1 MSVLS
6 AERPREHNV
15 IKQLKYKLK
24 FECNFNLYFN
34 FWLELQASRA
44 KRGCVQCELP
54 HTPPKRLEQLVVV
67 QQHN

>member
-15 IKQLKYKLK
+15 IKQLKQKLK
-24 FECNFNLYFN
+24 FECNFN

-54 HTPPKRLEQLVVV
+54 HTPPKKLEQLVVA

>member
-15 IKQLKYKLK
+15 IKQLKLK
-24 FECNFNLYFN
+24 FECNFNFN
-34 FWLELQASRA
+34 FWLELQASRQE
-44 KRGCVQCELP
+44 RVCSVR
-54 HTPPKRLEQLVVV
+54 TPPKKLEQLVVV

>member
-15 IKQLKYKLK
+15 IKQLKLK
-24 FECNFNLYFN
+24 FECNFNFN

-54 HTPPKRLEQLVVV
+54 HTPSKKLEQLVVV